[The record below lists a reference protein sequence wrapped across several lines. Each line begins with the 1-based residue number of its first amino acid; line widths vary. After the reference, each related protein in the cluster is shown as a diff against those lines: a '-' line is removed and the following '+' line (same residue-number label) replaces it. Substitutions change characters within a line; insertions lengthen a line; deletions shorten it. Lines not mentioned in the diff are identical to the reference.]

1 MRPIDFSSLSQRDR
15 KLSLRWPLIVVA
27 LLSGHL
33 LLMVGAAVIATR
45 DRSFAVAPNYYER
58 ALAWDKTRA
67 EGRASEK
74 LGWTVGIEPS
84 RDVTPDGQRK
94 LSVVLKDSQGQP
106 ISNASVQLEFYHHA
120 HARDSQVV
128 TIPSSSE
135 PGRYTSVLPM
145 RYAGFWQFDL
155 RASAGDQLWQP
166 AENCPE

>member
-1 MRPIDFSSLSQRDR
+1 M
-15 KLSLRWPLIVVA
+15 
-27 LLSGHL
+27 
-33 LLMVGAAVIATR
+33 
-45 DRSFAVAPNYYER
+45 
-58 ALAWDKTRA
+58 
-67 EGRASEK
+67 
-74 LGWTVGIEPS
+74 
-84 RDVTPDGQRK
+84 TPDGQRK

-155 RASAGDQLWQP
+155 RASAGDQLFAAVLQLVP
-166 AENCPE
+166 TGKALRLQVHLSAGDDCG